1 VLGPT
6 DHLAS
11 IVKLFDVERVIVAF
25 SNDETDDVVL
35 LLRDLSELF
44 VQVDIVPRFF
54 DVLSPAVDIHSLE
67 GVPLLGLRP
76 PRLST
81 SSAILKRTLDLGGAS
96 LGLLLLAPAF
106 AVIALAVKLDS
117 RGPVF
122 FRQERMGRG
131 DQTFRILK
139 FRTMS
144 ADADERKHEVAHLNR
159 HAHNGGDVRMFKIKC
174 DPRVTRTGRFLRRF
188 SLDELPQL
196 LNVLRGEMSL
206 VGPRP
211 LIPDEDMHVDA
222 WGRKRLSLRP
232 GMTGLWQV
240 LGRSAIAF
248 EEMVRFDYVYV
259 TTWSLWNDCC
269 LLLRTVPAVFR
280 GDASDR

>member
-1 VLGPT
+1 
-6 DHLAS
+6 
-11 IVKLFDVERVIVAF
+11 
-25 SNDETDDVVL
+25 
-35 LLRDLSELF
+35 

-67 GVPLLGLRP
+67 GVPLIGLRP
-76 PRLST
+76 PRLSR
-81 SSAILKRTLDLGGAS
+81 SSAILKRALDLGGAS
-96 LGLLLLAPAF
+96 LGLLFLTPVF
-106 AVIALAVKLDS
+106 AVIALAVKFDS

-131 DQTFRILK
+131 DQKFRIYK
-139 FRTMS
+139 FRTMA

-159 HAHNGGDVRMFKIKC
+159 HASNGGDVRMFKIMR
-174 DPRVTRTGRFLRRF
+174 DPRVTRSGRFLRRF

-196 LNVLRGEMSL
+196 INVLRGEMSL

-211 LIPDEDMHVDA
+211 LIQDEDVHVDD
-222 WGRKRLSLRP
+222 WGRRRLSLRP

-259 TTWSLWNDCC
+259 TTWSLWNDCY